1 MANYGLDS
9 LTLGKTILM
18 KASKIILLSAFLFLF
33 GTLTQAQND
42 GSSKIERNIPLIVA
56 ETFRTN
62 FPDKEAVWFSNYQGP
77 SNQKLVYQAKFI
89 FDKRYCQAI
98 YDMNGNQV
106 AFAATIEYLE
116 LPEEARNYMNE
127 HYPTFPIIEA
137 LLVTDS
143 KKEVTY
149 EIGIYVDNQY
159 MIQVFSNEG
168 TFLKN
173 TRT

>member
-1 MANYGLDS
+1 MV
-9 LTLGKTILM
+9 
-18 KASKIILLSAFLFLF
+18 F
-33 GTLTQAQND
+33 
-42 GSSKIERNIPLIVA
+42 
-56 ETFRTN
+56 
-62 FPDKEAVWFSNYQGP
+62 NYQGRF
-77 SNQKLVYQAKFI
+77 NQKLVYQAKFI

-98 YDMNGNQV
+98 YDMNGKQV

-127 HYPTFPIIEA
+127 HYPTYPIIEA

-159 MIQVFSNEG
+159 MIQVFLMKEHSS
-168 TFLKN
+168 KH
-173 TRT
+173 

>member
-1 MANYGLDS
+1 
-9 LTLGKTILM
+9 M
-18 KASKIILLSAFLFLF
+18 KVLKKLLFSAFLSLF
-33 GTLTQAQND
+33 GILTQAQKD

-56 ETFRTN
+56 EAFRTS
-62 FPDKEAVWFSNYQGP
+62 FPDKDPVWFSNYQGRY
-77 SNQKLVYQAKFI
+77 NQKLVYHAKFI

-106 AFAATIEYLE
+106 AFAATVEYLE
-116 LPEEARNYMNE
+116 LPEGARNYMTK

-149 EIGIYVDNQY
+149 EIGIYLDNQY
-159 MIQVFSNEG
+159 MIQVFSGAG
-168 TFLKN
+168 TFIKN

>member
-1 MANYGLDS
+1 
-9 LTLGKTILM
+9 M
-18 KASKIILLSAFLFLF
+18 KALKTLVLSGVFFLI
-33 GTLTQAQND
+33 GTLAQAQND
-42 GSSKIERNIPLIVA
+42 GSSKIERNIPLIVS
-56 ETFRTN
+56 ETFRTS
-62 FPDKEAVWFSNYQGP
+62 FPDKEPVWFSNYQGRF
-77 SNQKLVYQAKFI
+77 NQKLVYQAKFI

-98 YDMNGNQV
+98 YDMNGKQV

-127 HYPTFPIIEA
+127 HYPTYPIIEA